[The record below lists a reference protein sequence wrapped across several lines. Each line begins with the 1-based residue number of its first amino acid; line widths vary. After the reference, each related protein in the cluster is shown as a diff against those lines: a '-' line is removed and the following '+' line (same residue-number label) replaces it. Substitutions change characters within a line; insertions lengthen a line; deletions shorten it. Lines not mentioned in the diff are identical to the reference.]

1 MLWVNCGSIGILE
14 PKVSL
19 QNVLYISGES
29 FDMWQA
35 VTSATSKLE
44 TLIQLLL
51 KFNLQSQ
58 ESQVESVQNLNFRY
72 NFDH

>member
-1 MLWVNCGSIGILE
+1 VNYGFIGILE
-14 PKVSL
+14 

-58 ESQVESVQNLNFRY
+58 ESQVESVQDLNFRSGIY
-72 NFDH
+72 IRI

>member
-1 MLWVNCGSIGILE
+1 MKRVSITF
-14 PKVSL
+14 
-19 QNVLYISGES
+19 LYISGES

-58 ESQVESVQNLNFRY
+58 ESQVESIQDLNFRLHIQTKLY
-72 NFDH
+72 L